1 MNRKGF
7 NSMIRILAAVAVA
20 TLLAVPAFAADTAP
34 QGGKPASSS
43 NPTPTPSKSVGPNT
57 GSTSTGASG
66 TSTGTSGESKDVPGA
81 SDSKKPDNSLSTN
94 GSTPKQ

>member
-1 MNRKGF
+1 MERTHFMK
-7 NSMIRILAAVAVA
+7 ILAAVALAV
-20 TLLAVPAFAADTAP
+20 LLAAPAAFAADTAP

-43 NPTPTPSKSVGPNT
+43 NPTPTPSKSVGPHT
-57 GSTSTGASG
+57 DSMSTGASG
-66 TSTGTSGESKDVPGA
+66 TSTGTSGESKDMPGA

>member
-1 MNRKGF
+1 MKKIIAVSAAIALF
-7 NSMIRILAAVAVA
+7 AVA
-20 TLLAVPAFAADTAP
+20 PAFAADTAP

-57 GSTSTGASG
+57 GSMSTGASG
-66 TSTGTSGESKDVPGA
+66 SSTGTSGELKDMPGA
-81 SDSKKPDNSLSTN
+81 SDSKKSDNSLSTN